1 MTLGNPKY
9 LCCDGLL
16 LRIPALRAFPTARFA
31 KVLLR
36 NAALLSPHLRES
48 DMPGYSVKTTT
59 VKVGEHAYQIRSLSD
74 KQQYADPQGLAELA
88 GISSASWS
96 LFGQLWPAGQILANA
111 MSVIPLKG
119 RRILEIG
126 CGLGLSSLV
135 LQRRAADITASDHHP
150 LADSF
155 LKHNAD
161 LNFLK
166 RPTYVDLS
174 WNKPHVTLGRF
185 DLIIGS
191 DILYERD
198 HAQMLS
204 ELIIRHANPA
214 AEIITT
220 DPGRGVSAA
229 FSRAMLAQGFRI
241 EETRCRFNDT
251 DVSPFRGRL
260 ISYLRTGKN

>member
-1 MTLGNPKY
+1 MAAY
-9 LCCDGLL
+9 FVF
-16 LRIPALRAFPTARFA
+16 LRFVRFLTARFA
-31 KVLLR
+31 NVSLR
-36 NAALLSPHLRES
+36 NAALHSPHLRES
-48 DMPGYSVKTTT
+48 DMPGYNVKTST
-59 VKVGEHAYQIRSLSD
+59 VQVGDHAYQIRSLSD
-74 KQQYADPQGLAELA
+74 KQQYADPQGLAEQA

-96 LFGQLWPAGQILANA
+96 LFGQLWPAGQVLANA
-111 MSVIPLKG
+111 MSVIPIAG

-126 CGLGLSSLV
+126 CRLGLSSLV

-150 LADSF
+150 LAASF

-161 LNFLK
+161 INFLK

-174 WNKPHVTLGRF
+174 WKKPHATLGQF

-204 ELIIRHANPA
+204 ELILRHAKPA

-241 EETRCRFNDT
+241 AETRCKFNEY

-260 ISYLRTGKN
+260 ISYLRN

>member
-1 MTLGNPKY
+1 
-9 LCCDGLL
+9 
-16 LRIPALRAFPTARFA
+16 
-31 KVLLR
+31 
-36 NAALLSPHLRES
+36 
-48 DMPGYSVKTTT
+48 MPGYNVKTTT

-74 KQQYADPQGLAELA
+74 KQQYADPHGLAEQA

-174 WNKPHVTLGRF
+174 WKIPHATLGRF

-198 HAQMLS
+198 HAQMLT
-204 ELIIRHANPA
+204 ELIIRHAKSV

-241 EETRCRFNDT
+241 EETRCKFNEF

-260 ISYLRTGKN
+260 ISYVRS